1 MKYFK
6 LLNLQLLTLTLISN
20 FSLAETKNNE
30 AQPPKAATQYTI
42 ENNKALQS
50 YLPFDDM
57 SDFKNAQKGFIA
69 TIESGVIYGQN
80 DRVAY
85 DMKQFD
91 FLEKAAPDTAN
102 PSLWRQGQLNRIHGL
117 FKVRDDIY
125 QIRSYDLSNMT
136 LIKGK
141 TGWIVID
148 PLLTPPTAK
157 AGMQLVEKHLGKFPV
172 SAVIITHSHI
182 DHFGGIRGV
191 IDEADVTSG
200 KIPIYAPHEFYDSA
214 ISENIM
220 AGNAMS
226 RRASYMF
233 GNLLPKNA
241 TGTIGSG
248 LGQTTSVGLPGILQA
263 TDSISSLTGEF
274 RNIDGLNVEFIY
286 TPEAEAPA
294 EMMFYFHDLKAFCQ
308 AENINHNFHN
318 LYTLRGAKVRNG
330 QKWSQYIDK
339 AIEKWGADVEY
350 SFGTH
355 HWPTWGN
362 GDIIDFWGKQR
373 DLYRFVHDQ
382 TVRLANTG
390 LTPKEIAEVLKLPD
404 SLGKEF
410 YNRGYYGSVSHNIKA
425 QYQLYYGWFDGNPAN
440 LNPLPPTAVGK
451 KYVELA
457 GGPEQLLKQ
466 AQKSFDQGEY
476 RWVAELVNHL
486 VFADPNNQAARQL
499 LADSYEQ
506 MGYQAES
513 GPWRNFYLTGAKELR
528 HGVAAL
534 PTPTTITPD
543 MIGGLSTELFF
554 NYLAMKFKG
563 TDPQASQLK
572 YNFNISLP
580 DVDEK
585 IALLI
590 NNGVVNPRFGS
601 TVTKDVTATITVNR
615 ADLNLMT
622 LGQITFPDML
632 KTGKIKIEGN
642 ADAFKLFFSKLDNF
656 KFWFNIVEP

>member
-1 MKYFK
+1 MKYLK

-20 FSLAETKNNE
+20 YSLAETKNNE

-69 TIESGVIYGQN
+69 TIESGVIQGDN

-191 IDEADVTSG
+191 VDEADVTSG
-200 KIPIYAPHEFYDSA
+200 KIPIYAPHGFYDSA

-308 AENINHNFHN
+308 AENINRNFHN

-362 GDIIDFWGKQR
+362 DDIIDFWGKQR

-440 LNPLPPTAVGK
+440 LNRLPPEQSSK
-451 KYVELA
+451 KYLRYM
-457 GGPEQLLKQ
+457 GGSGNVLSMAKQ
-466 AQKSFDQGEY
+466 AYAEGDY
-476 RWVAELVNHL
+476 RWVAEVVNHI
-486 VFADPNNQAARQL
+486 VFAEPGNTEAKNLQADALEQL
-499 LADSYEQ
+499 
-506 MGYQAES
+506 GFQAES
-513 GPWRNFYLTGAKELR
+513 GPWRNFYLGGAKELR
-528 HGVAAL
+528 EGVKPAGVDQSAGIDIAQAMTIPMFFDAL
-534 PTPTTITPD
+534 AVKTNPED
-543 MIGGLSTELFF
+543 AEGEYLEF
-554 NYLAMKFKG
+554 NFHF
-563 TDPQASQLK
+563 TDINEK
-572 YNFNISLP
+572 YSLVLENSVLHYVANKQT
-580 DVDEK
+580 D
-585 IALLI
+585 
-590 NNGVVNPRFGS
+590 
-601 TVTKDVTATITVNR
+601 T
-615 ADLNLMT
+615 
-622 LGQITFPDML
+622 
-632 KTGKIKIEGN
+632 
-642 ADAFKLFFSKLDNF
+642 ADARLSISKKNMIRMALGEVSPTGLVTQGDLKISGNLFKVIKLFSLQENPDP
-656 KFWFNIVEP
+656 WFNIVTP